1 VQDNPDLRRL
11 LWYLLGATRGGE
23 MRARLITELRERPG
37 NLNQLAK
44 RLGVEYRTVQHHIE
58 VLKKNS
64 LVSSAGEHYGL
75 TYFLTPWLEA
85 HIDIFENLCRE
96 LGFKLRQEGNL

>member
-23 MRARLITELRERPG
+23 TRARLLQQLRTQPG
-37 NLNQLAK
+37 NINQLSK
-44 RLGVEYRTVQHHIE
+44 RMGVEYRTVQHHIE

-64 LVSSAGEHYGL
+64 LVESTGEQYGL
-75 TYFLTPWLEA
+75 TYFIHPWLEA
-85 HIDIFENLCRE
+85 HIEIFDDLCRR
-96 LGFKLRQEGNL
+96 LKFRLDASDGP